1 MHPSEIKSSEMEI
14 NLCFLLPVLLFHL
27 SENSYR
33 ALSHKAQGLV
43 HLRRKSWPLCRSQ
56 TKPTKP
62 HHLMCPESCWK
73 AVGGALPSPMACRDP
88 QGSSKASSIPSL
100 ALWLCPLWSALLVL
114 QESTGRSV
122 LLFSSSASTFCT
134 WSQSRV
140 AGAPQMRFLLTDLP
154 LTMPTF
160 LCIVSSSDETF
171 PPSLLESWPTFILPA
186 EREQYNVFP
195 PLKSNSLCTV

>member
-1 MHPSEIKSSEMEI
+1 MWTGVGCATGTRPG
-14 NLCFLLPVLLFHL
+14 P
-27 SENSYR
+27 
-33 ALSHKAQGLV
+33 AQ
-43 HLRRKSWPLCRSQ
+43 
-56 TKPTKP
+56 
-62 HHLMCPESCWK
+62 ESCWK

-100 ALWLCPLWSALLVL
+100 ALWLCPLWSALLML

-140 AGAPQMRFLLTDLP
+140 AGAPQTRFLLTDLP

-186 EREQYNVFP
+186 EMG
-195 PLKSNSLCTV
+195 LCTEKIPVALCNFSVAIIQRQPFCFQQLYNASAVFCAHFSINENID

>member
-1 MHPSEIKSSEMEI
+1 MDRCGVCYRDTAGSCTGE
-14 NLCFLLPVLLFHL
+14 LLEGCGWSPPQPH
-27 SENSYR
+27 
-33 ALSHKAQGLV
+33 GL
-43 HLRRKSWPLCRSQ
+43 Q
-56 TKPTKP
+56 
-62 HHLMCPESCWK
+62 
-73 AVGGALPSPMACRDP
+73 DP

-100 ALWLCPLWSALLVL
+100 ALWLCPLWSALLML

-140 AGAPQMRFLLTDLP
+140 AGAPQTRFLLTDLP

-186 EREQYNVFP
+186 EMG
-195 PLKSNSLCTV
+195 LCTEKIPVALCNFSVAIIQRQPFCFQQLYNASAVFCAHFSINENID